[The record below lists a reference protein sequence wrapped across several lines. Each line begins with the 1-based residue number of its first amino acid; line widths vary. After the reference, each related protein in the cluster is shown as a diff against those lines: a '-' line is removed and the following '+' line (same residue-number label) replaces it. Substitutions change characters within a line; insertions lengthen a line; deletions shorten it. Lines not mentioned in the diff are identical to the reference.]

1 MLREN
6 NTKIRIPIKKNI
18 SLSKIESNEK
28 DDDDES
34 LVAQSDCSGAVRSRQ
49 SSEGPSTMLTNPY
62 YWASSKTSS
71 KSAVS

>member
-1 MLREN
+1 MLCERHK
-6 NTKIRIPIKKNI
+6 KIRIPMKNKFFYKN
-18 SLSKIESNEK
+18 KIEK

-49 SSEGPSTMLTNPY
+49 SSEGPSTMLTNAY
-62 YWASSKTSS
+62 SWASSKTSS